1 MQNVKC
7 KIKNIKLTIE
17 YDGTNYS
24 GWQIQ
29 KNSERSIQKIL
40 LECIFKITGEKVKL
54 ISSGRTD
61 RGVHALRQVANFKT
75 ESRMDGSIW
84 KNALTASLPRD
95 IRVIES
101 EEVEPDFH
109 SRYDAKSRIY
119 SYIILN
125 QESPSVF
132 LRNYVYH
139 IFFPLDLEDMKRA
152 SLTLLGEHDFSSF
165 RASSCGANRP
175 VRRIIDLSVDRAKMA
190 LIPWIP
196 VCRGEVMSFIT
207 ITIEANAF
215 LHHMARNIVG
225 TLIEVGKGRFSPER
239 MEEILKAKDRTQAGP
254 TAPPHGLFLVRVK
267 Y

>member
-29 KNSERSIQKIL
+29 KRHGDTIQKAIQDCIKKVSRERIKL
-40 LECIFKITGEKVKL
+40 L
-54 ISSGRTD
+54 SSGRTD
-61 RGVHALRQVANFKT
+61 AGVHALAHVANFNTKSRI
-75 ESRMDGSIW
+75 ESNIW
-84 KNALTASLPRD
+84 KKALNALLPRD
-95 IRVIES
+95 IRIINS
-101 EEVEPDFH
+101 EEVAPHFH
-109 SRYDAKSRIY
+109 SRYDAKSKVY

-125 QESPSVF
+125 QESLSVF

-139 IFFPLDLEDMKRA
+139 IPVPLNLEAMKRA
-152 SLTLLGEHDFSSF
+152 SKKLLGKHDLSSF
-165 RASSCGANRP
+165 RASSCSAKRP
-175 VRRIIDLSVDRAKMA
+175 VREIIDIKINERRTAVV
-190 LIPWIP
+190 PWLP
-196 VCRGEVMSFIT
+196 FSPKGNLIT

-225 TLIEVGKGRFSPER
+225 TLIEIGRGRFKTER
-239 MEEILKAKDRTQAGP
+239 MDEILKARDRTKAGP
-254 TAPPHGLFLVRVK
+254 TAPPQGLFLVRVK

>member
-1 MQNVKC
+1 M
-7 KIKNIKLTIE
+7 KNIKLTIE

-29 KNSERSIQKIL
+29 KRYGNSIQRVLQGCIETISKEKI
-40 LECIFKITGEKVKL
+40 KL

-61 RGVHALRQVANFKT
+61 AGVHALGQVANFKT
-75 ESRMDGSIW
+75 ESRIEANIW
-84 KNALTASLPRD
+84 KKALNTLLPRD
-95 IRVIES
+95 IRIINS
-101 EEVEPDFH
+101 EEVDPQFH
-109 SRYDAKSRIY
+109 SRYDAKSRVY

-125 QESPSVF
+125 QEFPSVF

-139 IFFPLDLEDMKRA
+139 IPVPLNLEGMKRA
-152 SLTLLGEHDFSSF
+152 SKKLMGEHDLSSF
-165 RASSCGANRP
+165 RASSCSAKRP
-175 VRRIIDLSVDRAKMA
+175 VRKIIDININERRTA
-190 LIPWIP
+190 LIPCLP
-196 VCRGEVMSFIT
+196 FSPEGNLIT

-225 TLIEVGKGRFSPER
+225 TLIEIGRGRFKPER
-239 MEEILKAKDRTQAGP
+239 MDEILKAKDRTKAGP